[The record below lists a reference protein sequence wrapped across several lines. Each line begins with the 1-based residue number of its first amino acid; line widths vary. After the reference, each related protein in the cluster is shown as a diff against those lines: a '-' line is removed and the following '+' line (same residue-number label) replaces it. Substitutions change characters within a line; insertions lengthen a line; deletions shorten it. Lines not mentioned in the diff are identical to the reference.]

1 MTTNEGGGFLAY
13 AKADNDTDIDVGAVN
28 SARTADNVTNGWK
41 PTQAGVY
48 IFRRSIGGTS
58 AAPTYTYAGYYF
70 DGVADYYKI
79 VIGDDNYRAEST
91 TAGEPNGVVFDLAT
105 PESAITGITIDRANG
120 SFTGNP
126 KIWYVKDTKVS
137 ASNVTFK
144 LDGTNKR
151 LIVEYA
157 ATAPVATETDGTN
170 TVTYDAVADAARKEV
185 DYINK
190 LGISNTDT
198 ILYNQAKADYDYKA
212 ALVTATNNLYTA
224 AKNRNTQSGEYTGA
238 TSGLETAWNNL
249 KSTVESTRTTW
260 LADVNGFRTG
270 LTVNVLVPDA
280 VQSAI
285 TSNASLTQCKANLA
299 DMKTLETEI
308 THLVEEINDEYDKIR
323 TVDAIAGKTA
333 EEVEAIVSTCKIKLT
348 SLQGKLEAYS
358 NAYAGLT
365 SNNTVTSL
373 LESQG
378 ITDIASKKN
387 AINDLKAKIGSTYM
401 ISLDTDV
408 AAYRSAWD
416 TNETEKSEDTAADAA
431 WREAIIAYNTAVSAA
446 KDAYDAAI
454 AKAVP
459 TPQDPNRTTYDVYIN
474 NGADIV
480 SANAA
485 ESGTT
490 GDNPTIDVD
499 TAMGQYDTYAGYTDR
514 TDPVATDYTGLETT
528 MNTSVGN
535 TNTAKDAYD
544 NATLALDSSSKITI
558 YVNLAADYADNWTL
572 DDKALESDPTKATFY
587 LNKILDAGA
596 TSDKLIDSVTF
607 ADTVTA
613 RDYKNLTFDLNVA
626 LDSAQITYGDD
637 QKTIQTDA
645 VTATGSAFK
654 MKPVLQKPTD
664 INTVIRWDMIP
675 ATTPTN
681 P

>member
-1 MTTNEGGGFLAY
+1 
-13 AKADNDTDIDVGAVN
+13 
-28 SARTADNVTNGWK
+28 
-41 PTQAGVY
+41 
-48 IFRRSIGGTS
+48 
-58 AAPTYTYAGYYF
+58 
-70 DGVADYYKI
+70 
-79 VIGDDNYRAEST
+79 
-91 TAGEPNGVVFDLAT
+91 
-105 PESAITGITIDRANG
+105 
-120 SFTGNP
+120 
-126 KIWYVKDTKVS
+126 
-137 ASNVTFK
+137 
-144 LDGTNKR
+144 
-151 LIVEYA
+151 
-157 ATAPVATETDGTN
+157 
-170 TVTYDAVADAARKEV
+170 
-185 DYINK
+185 
-190 LGISNTDT
+190 
-198 ILYNQAKADYDYKA
+198 
-212 ALVTATNNLYTA
+212 
-224 AKNRNTQSGEYTGA
+224 
-238 TSGLETAWNNL
+238 
-249 KSTVESTRTTW
+249 
-260 LADVNGFRTG
+260 
-270 LTVNVLVPDA
+270 
-280 VQSAI
+280 
-285 TSNASLTQCKANLA
+285 
-299 DMKTLETEI
+299 
-308 THLVEEINDEYDKIR
+308 
-323 TVDAIAGKTA
+323 
-333 EEVEAIVSTCKIKLT
+333 
-348 SLQGKLEAYS
+348 
-358 NAYAGLT
+358 
-365 SNNTVTSL
+365 
-373 LESQG
+373 
-378 ITDIASKKN
+378 
-387 AINDLKAKIGSTYM
+387 M

-654 MKPVLQKPTD
+654 MKPVLQTPTD